1 MLLSKCQI
9 FSIFAPE
16 NKLQIVPVDL
26 RSVKNSS
33 MRLRRDKQLLNNCG
47 TLAKTTM
54 KLLTG
59 VAPAGR
65 SQSFGSLKRVDEV
78 NNLEQLFN
86 NPLTTMKKIL
96 LLLALLTGTLAA
108 HSQDYAW
115 LTFQTTDGTKISV
128 PASSLTITISG
139 TSLTAGSQTF
149 VLSNLSKMYFSDD
162 NQSTGVSTLTA
173 DELDGTSEIYDLNG
187 RKVSTANLSKG
198 VYIVKSKNGTCK
210 IAQK

>member
-1 MLLSKCQI
+1 
-9 FSIFAPE
+9 
-16 NKLQIVPVDL
+16 
-26 RSVKNSS
+26 
-33 MRLRRDKQLLNNCG
+33 
-47 TLAKTTM
+47 M

-96 LLLALLTGTLAA
+96 LLLAVLTGTLAA

-187 RKVSTANLSKG
+187 RKVSTANLQKG
-198 VYIVKSKNGTCK
+198 VYIVKSKNGTSK